1 MTLDFPSA
9 TRPQTKMMTVDDVI
23 RLSKAGL
30 SDDVIIQQIRNKNKD
45 QSINLSTDQLLQLKG
60 AHVSDRVIGMLS
72 NPDGSALTQD
82 ASAVAEV
89 VKRSSESVVQIV
101 VSDASGQQAAL
112 GSGFLISADGRIVT
126 NDHVIKGGHSA
137 IVKLTNGAFFPVE
150 GILAA
155 DPDKDIAIIKVAG
168 KNLPFLALANSDAVH
183 VGDHVVAIGSPL
195 GLEGTVSDG
204 IISALREDGPNKWI
218 QTTAPVSHGNSG
230 GPLLDL
236 QTNVVGVITWG
247 VDLQLGQNLNFAAPS
262 DEVKSILLAI
272 HSPTPLD
279 SINEAGVSAMAS
291 AHAGHGELNGGLKA
305 LSWESTTKSDP
316 LTGHSYKSFVL
327 TGRYLSPPS
336 NARATAPV
344 ISLRCDASPHHRMSG
359 KLLAGFIDV
368 GTVIDIENGQEST
381 VKYRLDDGKLQTAS
395 RFEVGYSTDYQA
407 IAIEDIFLDNLLWGH
422 LIPHKPHSSG
432 QVHKVVISVREHLD
446 GDVVMEFDMP
456 EAQAVGAA
464 CGTEYKN

>member
-1 MTLDFPSA
+1 MYKTHIVKRAASLLGALLLVREPSAAQRFVLIVCLILLPCVSSPSQSSSGQMTLDFPSA

-204 IISALREDGPNKWI
+204 IISALREDGPNKCGARRWS
-218 QTTAPVSHGNSG
+218 TSG
-230 GPLLDL
+230 
-236 QTNVVGVITWG
+236 
-247 VDLQLGQNLNFAAPS
+247 
-262 DEVKSILLAI
+262 
-272 HSPTPLD
+272 
-279 SINEAGVSAMAS
+279 SA
-291 AHAGHGELNGGLKA
+291 
-305 LSWESTTKSDP
+305 
-316 LTGHSYKSFVL
+316 
-327 TGRYLSPPS
+327 
-336 NARATAPV
+336 
-344 ISLRCDASPHHRMSG
+344 
-359 KLLAGFIDV
+359 
-368 GTVIDIENGQEST
+368 
-381 VKYRLDDGKLQTAS
+381 
-395 RFEVGYSTDYQA
+395 
-407 IAIEDIFLDNLLWGH
+407 
-422 LIPHKPHSSG
+422 
-432 QVHKVVISVREHLD
+432 
-446 GDVVMEFDMP
+446 
-456 EAQAVGAA
+456 
-464 CGTEYKN
+464 